1 MLATNK
7 VNTGASNMKIQ
18 KQTIH
23 ASLEKKSSYQNIP
36 VLLWNK
42 TLTFTGI
49 VSLIKL
55 KTSIVVFLC
64 LYISHVF
71 KKQTR

>member
-1 MLATNK
+1 MT
-7 VNTGASNMKIQ
+7 TQ

-23 ASLEKKSSYQNIP
+23 TGHEKERSYQNIP

-42 TLTFTGI
+42 ALTSMRIVALIKTKTNI
-49 VSLIKL
+49 LVSL
-55 KTSIVVFLC
+55 S

-71 KKQTR
+71 KKQT